1 MAHRR
6 RYDSDEDDMDD
17 DDRRSR
23 RPGGAADD
31 DQEQDDD
38 GGDRAS
44 MSRDYDKTRSK
55 PSLLPAPIRYAGP
68 HDPEGPLA
76 PTETQW
82 GKDHFRLRQPNYAH
96 EILPITPMEEQG
108 WSLQVSRNGRLFWSH
123 PDHGEQWETPAEI
136 KPCLWRVCF
145 QPNGSPAICNME
157 TEELLDAAPD
167 TLPMRQYEE
176 PGDWIKDERDGKI
189 RWFNPRLMKLTRR
202 VPQCLVGQTDVKQNW
217 VVEEAQQHLRY
228 IHNYTREAVYRDTVT
243 ERRQETF
250 LQLSAEADAPSNAL
264 VDYSASGMSGVFNKR
279 GSLRSVKLRE
289 STFQQFEVRIQPD
302 GSADLVHKASHRVTA
317 KLSPER
323 LKLYRNNIHLRQV
336 FLNSQELA
344 VVGRELQED
353 DRIVQ
358 YDMDGRLFPRTP
370 YQRRKG
376 HAKTTEYWMPR
387 QLFLLDLEFMLNYG
401 HLADTVVVSAGQSCT
416 HINALAEIYFPK
428 HYYIVFVAQDTRI
441 EPAPNVDLI
450 RRSMDESDCHAF
462 AERTI
467 LYINQPVVSDDL
479 HVKGLGQAM
488 VSQRNFVNIMQP
500 EMSRLRFLLPWPEKG
515 QPGQVYHY
523 FDGIL
528 RYGIFGVLTGTEISL
543 DVSDTRSV
551 RAYDTKDFE
560 ELMFH
565 HNTLTRPSYFEHDI
579 PPGSGLDHCYDC
591 SCEIRIFKRYLH
603 DHMAD
608 KLKTDEEIR
617 EEVVRLSDELSRLVS
632 RNRTLKIDGAY
643 T

>member
-264 VDYSASGMSGVFNKR
+264 VDYSASGMSGVFNKV
-279 GSLRSVKLRE
+279 LHVFIELPSV
-289 STFQQFEVRIQPD
+289 THNI
-302 GSADLVHKASHRVTA
+302 HRV
-317 KLSPER
+317 P
-323 LKLYRNNIHLRQV
+323 
-336 FLNSQELA
+336 
-344 VVGRELQED
+344 
-353 DRIVQ
+353 
-358 YDMDGRLFPRTP
+358 
-370 YQRRKG
+370 
-376 HAKTTEYWMPR
+376 
-387 QLFLLDLEFMLNYG
+387 
-401 HLADTVVVSAGQSCT
+401 HLAAETSHHTVHYIFLCPIRPASFYLSVPPFSFCLIFCFCFCFFLSFVTRLLCS
-416 HINALAEIYFPK
+416 FP
-428 HYYIVFVAQDTRI
+428 
-441 EPAPNVDLI
+441 
-450 RRSMDESDCHAF
+450 C
-462 AERTI
+462 
-467 LYINQPVVSDDL
+467 
-479 HVKGLGQAM
+479 
-488 VSQRNFVNIMQP
+488 
-500 EMSRLRFLLPWPEKG
+500 
-515 QPGQVYHY
+515 
-523 FDGIL
+523 
-528 RYGIFGVLTGTEISL
+528 
-543 DVSDTRSV
+543 
-551 RAYDTKDFE
+551 
-560 ELMFH
+560 
-565 HNTLTRPSYFEHDI
+565 RPFS
-579 PPGSGLDHCYDC
+579 
-591 SCEIRIFKRYLH
+591 
-603 DHMAD
+603 
-608 KLKTDEEIR
+608 
-617 EEVVRLSDELSRLVS
+617 
-632 RNRTLKIDGAY
+632 
-643 T
+643 